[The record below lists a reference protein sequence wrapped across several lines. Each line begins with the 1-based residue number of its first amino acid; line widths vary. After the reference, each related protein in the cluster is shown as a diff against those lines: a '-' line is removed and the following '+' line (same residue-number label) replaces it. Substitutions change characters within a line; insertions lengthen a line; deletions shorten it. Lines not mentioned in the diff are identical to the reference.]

1 MSVVLITGAAA
12 GLGEGIARA
21 FAAQGAKLV
30 LGDINAGPLAAL
42 ATELGAD
49 CVTMVGDVADP
60 AYDKALVELALDRF
74 GRLDAAVNNAGI
86 LHEPAFLSDI
96 PEADAR
102 RVVEVNLLG
111 VLWAMQA
118 QIPAMESGSIVNI
131 ASVAGLSGA
140 PRLGAYGAAKHGVVG
155 LTRTAALE
163 NARRGIR
170 VNAVC
175 PSFARTA
182 MAGEA
187 QNSIAHEAEMTRGI
201 PMRRLASIAE
211 VVRAVLFLAD
221 PKNSFMTGQA
231 IGVDGGLA
239 AM

>member
-30 LGDINAGPLAAL
+30 LGDINAEPLEALAA
-42 ATELGAD
+42 ELGTD
-49 CVTMVGDVADP
+49 CVTMVGDVSDLSYA
-60 AYDKALVELALDRF
+60 KALVELSVDRF
-74 GRLDAAVNNAGI
+74 GRLDIAVNNAGI
-86 LHEPAFLSDI
+86 VHEPAFLTDI
-96 PEADAR
+96 CEADAR
-102 RVVEVNLLG
+102 RVIEVDLLG
-111 VLWAMQA
+111 VLWALQA
-118 QIPAMESGSIVNI
+118 QISAMESGSIINI

-140 PRLGAYGAAKHGVVG
+140 PTLGAYAAAKHGVVG

-187 QNSIAHEAEMTRGI
+187 RHSQSHEAEMTRGI
-201 PMRRLASIAE
+201 PMRRLATVAE
-211 VVRAVLFLAD
+211 VVRAVMFLAD
-221 PKNSFMTGQA
+221 PANSFMTGQA
-231 IGVDGGLA
+231 LGVDGGMG